1 MPHIY
6 LSLLL
11 AGLCAF
17 AHRHHTLDH
26 KEDHDHSPLAE
37 GDRDLPSLKIVQ
49 FYYDLPSETANWEK
63 PFNSLNTRKGDFYVD
78 EETKVKVPMM
88 NKVSWFET
96 YHDKILPCKVVKLP
110 YKSNVSALFIL
121 PHQGKMKQLENA
133 LSKDVLLKWRNSR
146 KSQIDQADLSEI
158 PGKREVKIS
167 KAIHEAYL
175 NVDENDTE
183 PAATAAIEIVP
194 RSPPSELQFNHPFL
208 LHVVDEETDTVIFL
222 GKVKNITAA

>member
-17 AHRHHTLDH
+17 AHSHHTLDH

-37 GDRDLPSLKIVQ
+37 GDRDLPSVKIVQ

-63 PFNSLNTRKGDFYVD
+63 PINSLNTRRGDFYVD
-78 EETKVKVPMM
+78 EESKVKVPMM

-96 YHDKILPCKVVKLP
+96 YHDKILSCKVVKLP
-110 YKSNVSALFIL
+110 FKSNVSALFIL
-121 PHQGKMKQLENA
+121 PDQGKMKQLENA
-133 LSKDVLLKWRNSR
+133 LSKDVLLKWRNST
-146 KSQIDQADLSEI
+146 KSQRRDQADLSEI

-183 PAATAAIEIVP
+183 PAATAAIKIVP
-194 RSPPSELQFNHPFL
+194 RSPPYVLAFNRPFRL
-208 LHVVDEETDTVIFL
+208 VIVQEETLHWKSHDSY
-222 GKVKNITAA
+222 